1 METVEFVVTG
11 DFLNSTYV
19 QSFGNDSSGNFIGF
33 PLHSGYRVARP
44 SDYVEWIQRAVSL
57 LGFVGNLIAMAV
69 VLRGRS
75 IRKNASYVLLFNQSL
90 TDFLSCFY
98 VLISPLAQHVSGA
111 GKSGKNGP
119 VDYAVC
125 VMINSQAPL
134 KINAVVST
142 FNLTMLA
149 VERMLCVLFPIF
161 HRVHATDFKQRLAA
175 LLVWPAVF
183 CAVIP
188 FVIADNGIDAS
199 GRCRFN
205 DRMKDR
211 WWFDVS
217 FEVLG
222 LYLPLT
228 TIVVC
233 YSVIL
238 QRLRKSRLSAK
249 KRLSDVLK
257 TLVTV
262 VVVYVLCSALR
273 SVLAVMSAFR
283 VDLGPGGV
291 SLFTVAYSMK
301 IASYC
306 VNPFIY
312 TLQYADYRTELERL
326 FGFRTNKIN
335 SNIFS
340 KTCSSNH
347 GKFVFYYK
355 YV

>member
-1 METVEFVVTG
+1 MTAHSILNTLAPNLF
-11 DFLNSTYV
+11 NSTTEAFFQGNRIIRDNLYSVERNGTIFVPRFAFPDPLSPV
-19 QSFGNDSSGNFIGF
+19 Q
-33 PLHSGYRVARP
+33 LV
-44 SDYVEWIQRAVSL
+44 QRAVSL

-98 VLISPLAQHVSGA
+98 VLVWPLAQHLSGA

-125 VMINSQAPL
+125 VMINSQALL

-149 VERMLCVLFPIF
+149 VERMLCILFPIF

-205 DRMKDR
+205 DRISGKL
-211 WWFDVS
+211 WFDIS
-217 FEVLG
+217 YEILVL
-222 LYLPLT
+222 YFPLLV
-228 TIVVC
+228 IVVC
-233 YSVIL
+233 YSMIVYSL
-238 QRLRKSRLSAK
+238 QMSQSAVK
-249 KRLSDVLK
+249 KRLLNVLK

-262 VVVYVLCSALR
+262 VVVYVLCSSLR
-273 SVLAVMSAFR
+273 SILAMMSALG
-283 VDLGPGGV
+283 VDLGLRRM
-291 SLFTVAYSMK
+291 SLFTIAYSMK
-301 IASYC
+301 IVSF
-306 VNPFIY
+306 VINPFIY
-312 TLQYADYRTELERL
+312 TLQYADYRTELRKL
-326 FGFRTNKIN
+326 FGFKNNKIN
-335 SNIFS
+335 NSG
-340 KTCSSNH
+340 THGTSSTA
-347 GKFVFYYK
+347 
-355 YV
+355 